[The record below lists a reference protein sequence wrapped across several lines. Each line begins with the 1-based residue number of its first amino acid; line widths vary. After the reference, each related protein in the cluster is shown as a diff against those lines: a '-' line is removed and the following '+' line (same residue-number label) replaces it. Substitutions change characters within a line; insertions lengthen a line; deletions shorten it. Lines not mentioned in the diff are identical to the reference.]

1 MEHRETKD
9 DKCLPSDGL
18 SPLPLN
24 LLVPSFHKMTTGTH
38 HCFLAL
44 NLPRQ
49 PLGTSARGSPRNSQ
63 ALLPKDSLTRTSSR
77 LWKPPLSL
85 DQQTKSIPHFF
96 YSVFKQILCVVNRYL
111 PADSDYSHEVKRCL
125 LLGRKTM
132 TNLDSVLKSRDITL
146 PTKVCIVKVMVFQ
159 LSCMDVRVGP

>member
-1 MEHRETKD
+1 MWLNSSPWRPFSAASFLQFSSEARATLMASLSVFPSLFLTWKAAPLCQAAALDKRSSWTSTVRAHPAPSSLPGRGWKVEHRETKD
-9 DKCLPSDGL
+9 DKCLPFDGL

-44 NLPRQ
+44 NLHRQ
-49 PLGTSARGSPRNSQ
+49 PLGTSARGFPRNSQ

-85 DQQTKSIPHFF
+85 D
-96 YSVFKQILCVVNRYL
+96 R
-111 PADSDYSHEVKRCL
+111 
-125 LLGRKTM
+125 
-132 TNLDSVLKSRDITL
+132 
-146 PTKVCIVKVMVFQ
+146 
-159 LSCMDVRVGP
+159 